1 MGRAVSTAVLA
12 ALFVVV
18 FGERTCLRTRV
29 DFRLRVA
36 RKTWSIRA
44 VFSPV
49 LPALRPTLTR
59 SLGLVLAST
68 SGAAPLVDAAETTL
82 TDGAVMKENW
92 LDPGKSATYSY
103 DASNCDG
110 FLHVELWD
118 RVRLTPG
125 YDESSFKADPMLL
138 VRNGAVPTASF
149 NDADNDWKY
158 GPAPA
163 SDTYV
168 DEDGHKLLRSYHHVS
183 VDMRDCSVRCDEKY
197 PNAGDAQSKLRC
209 IGDCDGPKRALPYKI
224 LVVNVDRWFKLR
236 LRYDVKATC
245 FAKNA
250 PPCPRPG
257 SLDGDV
263 CGGQG
268 TCINATLDDGT
279 YDADATTGVCTC
291 NAGYGDV
298 GCNERLALLSSGTP
312 ATGTTGIGDW
322 SYYEFEVVLPQQYD
336 ATAKVAMLAELRRES
351 GDPVLFV
358 KKIPRTGAVPSVSD
372 YAQFADTE
380 GFRTRVNY
388 HSILLSD
395 AKPGKYYIAV
405 FNNNVYIQQEAKY
418 DVEVT
423 VALPGKPG
431 VLPPDPPLCR
441 AGCNAPARGECK
453 PSGGSAV
460 DAISVASRVGVCE
473 CKAGYGGDMCEGVVI
488 FSTVNGGTAAG
499 ILDPGEWA
507 YVKFDIDNVA
517 AGKGLTIKFSHEGGH
532 PIVLMKKSE
541 IVDEQIDEWPSL
553 LDNTYLL
560 STTEELGREATWRIS
575 SAELQGAGSYVL
587 GVFNMQYYRDSSCNW
602 HVTLESDHMDDD
614 MMPPSFMSVVLVI
627 IMAMFMC
634 LLLSVCKWMLQG
646 HVLRRMHGR
655 EDNVIWNQNGGA
667 GGRAGQQTGCPRE
680 IIDAIPQLAYTEDD
694 WNASKWAGEDPS
706 CSVCIEQFE
715 DGDVIKTMPTCQHV
729 FHKECIDEWL
739 AQHSTCPNCRA
750 SLLTLPATPA
760 PSAAADPPE
769 GLQFLFGRR
778 GPRQNSPSGTQVAPT
793 NDAETSTHGQS
804 TNGEFVRVRGPPTD
818 VEMAVRDPEEDRQQ
832 VR

>member
-18 FGERTCLRTRV
+18 FGERTRLRTRV

-82 TDGAVMKENW
+82 TDGVVMKENW

-125 YDESSFKADPMLL
+125 YDENSFKADPMLL

-209 IGDCDGPKRALPYKI
+209 IGDCDGPKRVLPYKI
-224 LVVNVDRWFKLR
+224 LVMNVDRWFKLR
-236 LRYDVKATC
+236 LQYDVKATC

-268 TCINATLDDGT
+268 TCINATLDNGA

-322 SYYEFEVVLPQQYD
+322 SYYEFEVVLPQHYD
-336 ATAKVAMLAELRRES
+336 ATAKVAILAELRRES

-453 PSGGSAV
+453 PSDGSAV
-460 DAISVASRVGVCE
+460 GAISVASRVGVCE
-473 CKAGYGGDMCEGVVI
+473 CKSGYGGDMCEGVVI

-532 PIVLMKKSE
+532 PIVLMKKSK
-541 IVDEQIDEWPSL
+541 IDNGQIDEWPSL

-602 HVTLESDHMDDD
+602 HVTLESDHTDDD

-646 HVLRRMHGR
+646 HVLRRMRGR
-655 EDNVIWNQNGGA
+655 EDNVIWNQNGG
-667 GGRAGQQTGCPRE
+667 GRAAQQTGCPRE
-680 IIDAIPQLAYTEDD
+680 IIDAIPQLAYTEAD

-793 NDAETSTHGQS
+793 NDVETSAHGQS

>member
-18 FGERTCLRTRV
+18 FGERTRLRTRV

-82 TDGAVMKENW
+82 TDGVVMKENW

-125 YDESSFKADPMLL
+125 YDENSFKADPMLL

-224 LVVNVDRWFKLR
+224 LVMNVDRWFKLR
-236 LRYDVKATC
+236 LQYDVKATC

-268 TCINATLDDGT
+268 TCINATLDNGA

-460 DAISVASRVGVCE
+460 GAISVASLVGVCE
-473 CKAGYGGDMCEGVVI
+473 CKSGYGGDMCEGVVI

-532 PIVLMKKSE
+532 PIVLMKKSK
-541 IVDEQIDEWPSL
+541 IDNGQIDEWPSL

-587 GVFNMQYYRDSSCNW
+587 GVFNMQYYRDSSCKW
-602 HVTLESDHMDDD
+602 HVTLESDHTDDD

-646 HVLRRMHGR
+646 HVLRRMRGR
-655 EDNVIWNQNGGA
+655 EDNVIWNQNGG
-667 GGRAGQQTGCPRE
+667 GRAAQQTGCPRE
-680 IIDAIPQLAYTEDD
+680 IIDAIPQLAYTEAD

-793 NDAETSTHGQS
+793 NDVETSAHGQS

>member
-1 MGRAVSTAVLA
+1 MGRAVPTAVLA

-18 FGERTCLRTRV
+18 LGERTRRRLRV

-36 RKTWSIRA
+36 RKTWSMRA

-59 SLGLVLAST
+59 SLRLVLAST
-68 SGAAPLVDAAETTL
+68 SGAAPLVDAAEITL
-82 TDGAVMKENW
+82 TDGVVKKQML
-92 LDPGKSATYSY
+92 LDAGKSATYSY
-103 DASNCDG
+103 DASTCDG

-125 YDESSFKADPMLL
+125 YDENSFKADPMLL

-163 SDTYV
+163 SETYV
-168 DEDGHKLLRSYHHVS
+168 DEDGHKLLRPYHHVS
-183 VDMRDCSVRCDEKY
+183 VDMRDCSVRCYEKY
-197 PNAGDAQSKLRC
+197 PNAADAQSNLRC
-209 IGDCDGPKRALPYKI
+209 KQNCAGPKRVLPYKI
-224 LVVNVDRWFKLR
+224 LVMNVDRWFKLQ
-236 LRYDVKATC
+236 LQYDVKATC

-263 CGGQG
+263 CGGEG
-268 TCINATLDDGT
+268 SCINATLDNGV

-291 NAGYGDV
+291 NAGFGDV
-298 GCNERLALLSSGTP
+298 GCNEKLAPLSSGTV

-372 YAQFADTE
+372 YAQFADTQ
-380 GFRTRVNY
+380 GFRTRINY

-405 FNNNVYIQQEAKY
+405 FNNNVYLQKEAKY
-418 DVEVT
+418 ELEVT

-441 AGCNAPARGECK
+441 ADCNAPDRGECK
-453 PSGGSAV
+453 QPV

-473 CKAGYGGDMCEGVVI
+473 CKNGYGGDMCEGVVI
-488 FSTVNGGTAAG
+488 RSTVNGGTAAG
-499 ILDPGEWA
+499 ILNPGEWA
-507 YVKFDIDNVA
+507 YVKFDVDNVA
-517 AGKGLTIKFSHEGGH
+517 AGKGLTVRFWHEGGH
-532 PIVLMKKSE
+532 PIVLMKTSG
-541 IVDEQIDEWPSL
+541 WPSL

-560 STTEELGREATWRIS
+560 STTEELGNGAVWRIS
-575 SAELQGAGSYVL
+575 SSELKGAGSYVL
-587 GVFNMQYYRDSSCNW
+587 GVFNMQYYRDSSCSW
-602 HVTLESDHMDDD
+602 RVTLESDGHDDH

-646 HVLRRMHGR
+646 HMLRRRMRGR
-655 EDNVIWNQNGGA
+655 EDNVTWNQNGGA
-667 GGRAGQQTGCPRE
+667 GGRAAQQTGCPRE
-680 IIDAIPQLAYTEDD
+680 IIDAIPQLAFTEAD

-715 DGDVIKTMPTCQHV
+715 DGDVIKAMPTCQHV
-729 FHKECIDEWL
+729 FHKDCIVEWL

-750 SLLTLPATPA
+750 SLLTIPATAA
-760 PSAAADPPE
+760 PPADPPA
-769 GLQFLFGRR
+769 GLHFLFGRR
-778 GPRQNSPSGTQVAPT
+778 GHTRSPSGTQVAPSNDVET
-793 NDAETSTHGQS
+793 NAHVQS
-804 TNGEFVRVRGPPTD
+804 TNGEFVRTHGQTTD
-818 VEMAVRDPEEDRQQ
+818 VEMAVREPEEDRRR
-832 VR
+832 VG

>member
-1 MGRAVSTAVLA
+1 MSTAVLA

-18 FGERTCLRTRV
+18 FGERTRLRTRV

-82 TDGAVMKENW
+82 TDGVVMKENW

-125 YDESSFKADPMLL
+125 YDENSFKADPMLL

-209 IGDCDGPKRALPYKI
+209 IGDCDGPKRVLPYKI
-224 LVVNVDRWFKLR
+224 LVMNVDRWFKLR
-236 LRYDVKATC
+236 LQYDVKATC

-268 TCINATLDDGT
+268 TCINATLDNGA

-453 PSGGSAV
+453 PSDGSAV
-460 DAISVASRVGVCE
+460 GAISVASRVGVCE
-473 CKAGYGGDMCEGVVI
+473 CKSGYGGDMCEGVVI

-532 PIVLMKKSE
+532 PIVLMKK
-541 IVDEQIDEWPSL
+541 IQD
-553 LDNTYLL
+553 
-560 STTEELGREATWRIS
+560 
-575 SAELQGAGSYVL
+575 
-587 GVFNMQYYRDSSCNW
+587 
-602 HVTLESDHMDDD
+602 
-614 MMPPSFMSVVLVI
+614 
-627 IMAMFMC
+627 
-634 LLLSVCKWMLQG
+634 
-646 HVLRRMHGR
+646 
-655 EDNVIWNQNGGA
+655 
-667 GGRAGQQTGCPRE
+667 
-680 IIDAIPQLAYTEDD
+680 
-694 WNASKWAGEDPS
+694 
-706 CSVCIEQFE
+706 
-715 DGDVIKTMPTCQHV
+715 
-729 FHKECIDEWL
+729 
-739 AQHSTCPNCRA
+739 
-750 SLLTLPATPA
+750 
-760 PSAAADPPE
+760 
-769 GLQFLFGRR
+769 
-778 GPRQNSPSGTQVAPT
+778 
-793 NDAETSTHGQS
+793 
-804 TNGEFVRVRGPPTD
+804 
-818 VEMAVRDPEEDRQQ
+818 
-832 VR
+832 

>member
-1 MGRAVSTAVLA
+1 M
-12 ALFVVV
+12 
-18 FGERTCLRTRV
+18 
-29 DFRLRVA
+29 
-36 RKTWSIRA
+36 I
-44 VFSPV
+44 
-49 LPALRPTLTR
+49 
-59 SLGLVLAST
+59 
-68 SGAAPLVDAAETTL
+68 
-82 TDGAVMKENW
+82 
-92 LDPGKSATYSY
+92 
-103 DASNCDG
+103 
-110 FLHVELWD
+110 
-118 RVRLTPG
+118 
-125 YDESSFKADPMLL
+125 
-138 VRNGAVPTASF
+138 VPSV
-149 NDADNDWKY
+149 
-158 GPAPA
+158 G
-163 SDTYV
+163 
-168 DEDGHKLLRSYHHVS
+168 GH
-183 VDMRDCSVRCDEKY
+183 RDCSVRCDEKY

-224 LVVNVDRWFKLR
+224 LVMNVDRWFKLR
-236 LRYDVKATC
+236 LQYDVKATC

-268 TCINATLDDGT
+268 TCINATLDNGA

-431 VLPPDPPLCR
+431 VLQPDPPLCR

-453 PSGGSAV
+453 PSDSSAV
-460 DAISVASRVGVCE
+460 GAISVASRVGVCE
-473 CKAGYGGDMCEGVVI
+473 CKSGYGGDMCEGVVI

-517 AGKGLTIKFSHEGGH
+517 AGKGLTVKFWHEGGH
-532 PIVLMKKSE
+532 PIVLMKKSK
-541 IVDEQIDEWPSL
+541 ID
-553 LDNTYLL
+553 N
-560 STTEELGREATWRIS
+560 GR
-575 SAELQGAGSYVL
+575 LM
-587 GVFNMQYYRDSSCNW
+587 N
-602 HVTLESDHMDDD
+602 
-614 MMPPSFMSVVLVI
+614 
-627 IMAMFMC
+627 
-634 LLLSVCKWMLQG
+634 
-646 HVLRRMHGR
+646 
-655 EDNVIWNQNGGA
+655 
-667 GGRAGQQTGCPRE
+667 GRACWTTR
-680 IIDAIPQLAYTEDD
+680 
-694 WNASKWAGEDPS
+694 
-706 CSVCIEQFE
+706 
-715 DGDVIKTMPTCQHV
+715 TC
-729 FHKECIDEWL
+729 
-739 AQHSTCPNCRA
+739 
-750 SLLTLPATPA
+750 
-760 PSAAADPPE
+760 
-769 GLQFLFGRR
+769 
-778 GPRQNSPSGTQVAPT
+778 
-793 NDAETSTHGQS
+793 
-804 TNGEFVRVRGPPTD
+804 
-818 VEMAVRDPEEDRQQ
+818 
-832 VR
+832 